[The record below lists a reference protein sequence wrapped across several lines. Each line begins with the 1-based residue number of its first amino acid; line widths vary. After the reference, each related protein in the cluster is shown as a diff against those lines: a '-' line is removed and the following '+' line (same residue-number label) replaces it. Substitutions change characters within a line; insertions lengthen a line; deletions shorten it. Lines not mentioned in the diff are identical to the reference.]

1 MINKYPT
8 IFWYILFLFLN
19 LCRQYIH
26 FIASNQGR
34 LCPLPALGI
43 PLPSLWRLCRFSFH
57 PAPRK
62 PPAFFCNNAMLWE
75 VASVMPD
82 SLRPYGLSPPV
93 CGILQAR
100 ILKWVAMPFS
110 RDLPDSGIEP
120 ASLTSPALQVE
131 SLPLAPPEKPSSI
144 IDDCFSALEPHM
156 NEIIQKIFFCVC
168 LLLFSMF
175 LRFIHI
181 LVC

>member
-120 ASLTSPALQVE
+120 ASLVHWQAD
-131 SLPLAPPEKPSSI
+131 SLPLCHQTRLKQLLIREAREHRKTKKMQLRKNNDTGSGIKPS
-144 IDDCFSALEPHM
+144 
-156 NEIIQKIFFCVC
+156 
-168 LLLFSMF
+168 
-175 LRFIHI
+175 
-181 LVC
+181 

>member
-120 ASLTSPALQVE
+120 ASLASPALQIHSTSTTRE
-131 SLPLAPPEKPSSI
+131 AHILLIYMLLI
-144 IDDCFSALEPHM
+144 I
-156 NEIIQKIFFCVC
+156 NVYNYI
-168 LLLFSMF
+168 F
-175 LRFIHI
+175 LRCANVSKSVYISM
-181 LVC
+181 